1 MLSPENCSDGDG
13 KRSWNFYYLFLYFT
27 VISEVLKAET
37 VKSSVLWDVAPGS
50 VLDIAGISEEHG
62 TSIAKVDL
70 SKYDSSR
77 PLRSLEYAYKI
88 TRYHTTGCCS
98 L

>member
-1 MLSPENCSDGDG
+1 
-13 KRSWNFYYLFLYFT
+13 

-37 VKSSVLWDVAPGS
+37 VESGVLWDVAPGS
-50 VLDIAGISEEHG
+50 VLEIAGISEEHG

-70 SKYDSSR
+70 RKDDSST
-77 PLRSLEYAYKI
+77 PLRSLGSAYKI
-88 TRYHTTGCCS
+88 TRHHITGCCR